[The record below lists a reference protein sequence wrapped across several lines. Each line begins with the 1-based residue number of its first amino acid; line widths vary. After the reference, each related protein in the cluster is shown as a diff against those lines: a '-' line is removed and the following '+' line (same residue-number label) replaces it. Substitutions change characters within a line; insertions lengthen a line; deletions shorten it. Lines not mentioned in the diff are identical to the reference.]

1 MAGTLSQLMSQR
13 ARPAEWVVRDY
24 MMADP
29 KARHVPKMTIITGPP
44 PDSLHPPEQRRLL
57 PRFLLQAAFPSL
69 PEQCDMIVWPD
80 GDEKTLDFFC
90 RFLHGSR

>member
-1 MAGTLSQLMSQR
+1 MAGTLARLMSQR

-29 KARHVPKMTIITGPP
+29 KARHMPKMTITTGPP
-44 PDSLHPPEQRRLL
+44 PDSLQRVL
-57 PRFLLQAAFPSL
+57 PRFLVQAAFPSL

-80 GDEKTLDFFC
+80 GDEKTLEFLC
-90 RFLHGSR
+90 RFL